1 MDTTRS
7 AGYAPLLWGG
17 LTAGALDITAAI
29 VTGSTRGASATRV
42 LQSVATG
49 LLGRGSYE
57 GGVPTALL
65 GLALHFLIAMTAAAV
80 YFFSARTQPLL
91 ARRWIIG
98 GVLFGIAVYFF
109 MNLVVLPLS
118 AFPHR
123 IVFTP
128 VVLLRGLLIHIF
140 CVGLPISA
148 AAAVDQ
154 KRRTL
159 GLQPAARSAEAVET

>member
-17 LTAGALDITAAI
+17 VAAGALDITAAI
-29 VTGSTRGASATRV
+29 VTSATRGISATRL
-42 LQSVATG
+42 LQSVASG
-49 LLGRGSYE
+49 LLGRVSYE
-57 GGVPTALL
+57 GGVSTAVL

-80 YFFSARTQPLL
+80 YFFSARAQPLL

-98 GVLFGIAVYFF
+98 GVLFGVAVYFF

-123 IVFTP
+123 IAFTP
-128 VVLLRGLLIHIF
+128 VVLLRGLLIHVF

-148 AAAVDQ
+148 AAAVDE
-154 KRRTL
+154 KRRASNV
-159 GLQPAARSAEAVET
+159 QPAARSAEAVET